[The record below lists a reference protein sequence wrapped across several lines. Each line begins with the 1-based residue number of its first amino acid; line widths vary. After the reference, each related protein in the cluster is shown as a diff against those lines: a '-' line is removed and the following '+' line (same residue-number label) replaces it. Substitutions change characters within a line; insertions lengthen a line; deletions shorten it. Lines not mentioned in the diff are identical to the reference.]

1 MVEALHPKPNKVL
14 ADRRNALAPAI
25 SWMRSFILI
34 CCAILAVTAV
44 GLALLLGFG
53 QLGLGLH
60 GSIALVL
67 GVLLTMALAMGL
79 MCLVFHSSRTGC
91 DEQGHSAWSEAESS
105 R

>member
-1 MVEALHPKPNKVL
+1 MIETHYPKPSKVL
-14 ADRRNALAPAI
+14 ADRRNALTPAI
-25 SWMRSFILI
+25 SWVRSFIVI

-53 QLGLGLH
+53 ELGLGLH

-79 MCLVFHSSRTGC
+79 MGLVFHSSRTGR
-91 DEQGHSAWSEAESS
+91 DEQGCSTWGDAESN